1 MRNIVPKTILVI
13 LLTLLAMAVIYPPS
27 KQLKLGRDL
36 QGGVNFVYQVNIEG
50 DVASRQAAM
59 DRVKEVVKDRLDPKG
74 LLDISVVQQGADRL
88 EISMP
93 LASPEI
99 RKRNEYFEEQLAA
112 LAKSSIDALTFDR
125 IMEGPV
131 DQREKDFKQYAGGA
145 DGSRW
150 ELFKA
155 AIDAYVKMVEAKAPY
170 DAAAIEIDEAEKK
183 VKEADPATIGQEF
196 YDLLVKAR
204 DAAKEKAS
212 QLADPFLDAEKDYH
226 TKKDAALATGV
237 SAAEVRRILKLRND
251 PIRVNDPKNTKE
263 KTTIPSR
270 RKEAIETLIKTHPAL
285 KDQIQ
290 EVVNAWDDFEKN
302 RTTLNDPSD
311 LVRLLKGAGVLNF
324 RIAVASGEMPNEREL
339 RDQLH
344 KFGPQGARADQAR
357 WYRIN
362 KIENWFNSIDQA
374 ESLKA
379 NAADFFRNYIQTGM
393 VGEELDGEYYILL
406 WDTKD
411 KRLTENDGKRWT
423 LKQAYQGT
431 DERGFPA
438 IHFTMDGIGSDLL
451 GELTGQN
458 VDKQMAVILDDEVY
472 TAPRLQNR
480 ISSNGMI
487 TGEFSAAEINYVIKV
502 LSHGSLEGKL
512 SKEPISVQ
520 VVAAESGADNLKKG
534 LLAGVAAFVL
544 CSAFMIFY
552 YFGCGVLSVLAL
564 SLNALFIVA
573 AMAIQN
579 SPFTLPGIAGIA
591 LVFGQAIDANV
602 LIYERMREEL
612 QHGHD
617 LKTSVRLGYD
627 KALSSIVDGNV
638 TTMIVCIALGFTGT
652 QEVKGFAITLGLGN
666 VMTLFTQLFV
676 TRIVFAW
683 LVEKKN
689 IWRKASMLPIAVPA
703 INRAFTFNLDWMKY
717 RFVFLSVSLF
727 LTIGSIALVAYQG
740 REMFGSEFRGG
751 TKVTIRLGN
760 DKETGTPKK
769 LTRAEI
775 AKLIDDAAAAEP
787 DDQTLQTLKAADIV
801 VINPDP
807 NDQTRSSE
815 FSIKT
820 SDTRAKEVQGSLVR
834 ALGNVIDAQPQLT
847 FKDSDKPSVGSPA
860 FAITEPELGKNIL
873 RETVKNTVSEH
884 VGGIA
889 IVLDDISPP
898 VSLRSI
904 EERLSGVRRQPDFQD
919 VSSREQKIFVLR
931 GSEEAVKSAVIVVHD
946 PAISYFDSR
955 DRWNRE
961 MKDREWAL
969 IQSAL
974 TQSTTLS
981 NVESFSPQIARTFQA
996 QAIIAV
1002 LLSTILV
1009 VIYVWVRFGSLSY
1022 SLAAIVTTLHDCL
1035 VAVGAIALA
1044 QILCEIA
1051 PGPSAA
1057 LGILPFKLDLNL
1069 VAAVLTI
1076 LGFSLNDTIIV
1087 MDRIRETKGKL
1098 AHASRAVINE
1108 SINKTL
1114 SRTIITSG
1122 TTFFAVIVLYCFGG
1136 EAVRGFSYAMLIG
1149 VFVGTYSS
1157 IAVAAPLVWSEKH
1170 DEPIY
1175 GPPKL

>member
-1 MRNIVPKTILVI
+1 VT
-13 LLTLLAMAVIYPPS
+13 
-27 KQLKLGRDL
+27 
-36 QGGVNFVYQVNIEG
+36 
-50 DVASRQAAM
+50 
-59 DRVKEVVKDRLDPKG
+59 
-74 LLDISVVQQGADRL
+74 
-88 EISMP
+88 
-93 LASPEI
+93 
-99 RKRNEYFEEQLAA
+99 
-112 LAKSSIDALTFDR
+112 
-125 IMEGPV
+125 
-131 DQREKDFKQYAGGA
+131 
-145 DGSRW
+145 
-150 ELFKA
+150 
-155 AIDAYVKMVEAKAPY
+155 
-170 DAAAIEIDEAEKK
+170 
-183 VKEADPATIGQEF
+183 
-196 YDLLVKAR
+196 
-204 DAAKEKAS
+204 
-212 QLADPFLDAEKDYH
+212 
-226 TKKDAALATGV
+226 
-237 SAAEVRRILKLRND
+237 
-251 PIRVNDPKNTKE
+251 DPKNPKE

-270 RKEAIETLIKTHPAL
+270 RNEAIESLIKTHPAL
-285 KDQIQ
+285 ESQIR
-290 EVVNAWDDFEKN
+290 EVVKAWNDFESN
-302 RTTLNDPSD
+302 RNTLNDPSD

-324 RIAVASGEMPNEREL
+324 RIGVNAGELSNEQEL

-357 WYRIN
+357 WYKIN
-362 KIENWFNSIDQA
+362 KIESWFKSIRDV

-379 NAADFFRNYIQTGM
+379 NAADYFRRYVPGGM
-393 VGEELDGEYYILL
+393 VGEELDGEYYLLL

-411 KRLTENDGKRWT
+411 KRLTENDGKRWS
-423 LKQAYQGT
+423 LRQAYQGA
-431 DERGFPA
+431 DNRGFPG
-438 IHFTMDGIGSDLL
+438 IHFTMDGIGADLL

-458 VDKQMAVILDDEVY
+458 IGKQMAVILDDEVY
-472 TAPRLQNR
+472 TAPRLNGR
-480 ISSNGMI
+480 ISSSGI
-487 TGEFSAAEINYVIKV
+487 IEGEFNAAEINYVIKV

-520 VVAAESGADNLKKG
+520 IVAAESGADNLQKG

-544 CSAFMIFY
+544 CSAFMILY
-552 YFGCGVLSVLAL
+552 YFGCGVLSVFAL

-602 LIYERMREEL
+602 LIYERMREEM

-638 TTMIVCIALGFTGT
+638 TTMIVCVALGFTGT

-683 LVEKKN
+683 LVEKKGV
-689 IWRKASMLPIAVPA
+689 WRKASMLPIAVPA
-703 INRAFTFNLDWMKY
+703 INRAFTFNVDWMKY
-717 RFVFLSVSLF
+717 RYLFLSVSLF
-727 LTIGSIALVAYQG
+727 LTIGSIGLVAYQG
-740 REMFGSEFRGG
+740 SEMFGSEFRGG
-751 TKVTIRLGN
+751 TKVTIRLGS
-760 DKETGTPKK
+760 DRTGKSNK
-769 LTRAEI
+769 MTRAEI
-775 AKLIDDAAAAEP
+775 AKLIDDAAGAAP
-787 DDQTLQTLKAADIV
+787 GDQTLQTLKSADIV
-801 VINPDP
+801 VINPDL

-820 SDTRAKEVQGSLVR
+820 SDTRAKEVQSSLVH
-834 ALGNVIDAQPQLT
+834 ALGDVIDAQPQLA
-847 FKDSDKPSVGSPA
+847 FKDSEKAAAGSPTY
-860 FAITEPELGKNIL
+860 AITEPELGKNIL
-873 RETVKNTVSEH
+873 RDAVKNPVAEY

-889 IVLDDISPP
+889 IVLEDITPP
-898 VSLRSI
+898 VSLQSI
-904 EERLSGVRRQPDFQD
+904 RDRMSGARRQPDFQD
-919 VSSREQKIFVLR
+919 LSSRDQSVIVLR
-931 GSEEAVKSAVIVVHD
+931 GSEDAVRSAVIVVRD

-961 MKDREWAL
+961 VRDREWVMVQTAL
-969 IQSAL
+969 AQ
-974 TQSTTLS
+974 TTTLS

-1002 LLSTILV
+1002 LLSSILV
-1009 VIYVWVRFGSLSY
+1009 IIYVWVRFGSLSY
-1022 SLAAIVTTLHDCL
+1022 SMAAILTTLHDCL

-1044 QILCEIA
+1044 QILCKMM

-1087 MDRIRETKGKL
+1087 MDRIREVKGKL
-1098 AHASRAVINE
+1098 AHASKAIINE
-1108 SINKTL
+1108 SINKTI

-1170 DEPIY
+1170 DEPVY
-1175 GPPKL
+1175 GATKV